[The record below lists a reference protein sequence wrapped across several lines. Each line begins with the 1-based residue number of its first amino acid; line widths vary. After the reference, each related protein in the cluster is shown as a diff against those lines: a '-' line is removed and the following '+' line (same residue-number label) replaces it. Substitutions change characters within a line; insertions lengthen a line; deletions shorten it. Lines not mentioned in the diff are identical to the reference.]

1 MGTVLNWMKQFLI
14 LYLIL
19 TILTQLA
26 AAEAYKKYLRF
37 LSGIILMLVL
47 VSPLLRLFGSEG
59 FGSVLQSYDRF
70 WDSMDS
76 FSIEAANIEQM
87 QEKRRMEKYE
97 QAAASDL
104 IAFAKAQGIAVNR
117 ASVSLNEDYTVN
129 SVAVWLEARQKQ
141 LDPAARDRMA
151 ALLRQA
157 YQLQEH
163 QIFIDEGG
171 E

>member
-1 MGTVLNWMKQFLI
+1 
-14 LYLIL
+14 
-19 TILTQLA
+19 
-26 AAEAYKKYLRF
+26 
-37 LSGIILMLVL
+37 
-47 VSPLLRLFGSEG
+47 
-59 FGSVLQSYDRF
+59 
-70 WDSMDS
+70 
-76 FSIEAANIEQM
+76 
-87 QEKRRMEKYE
+87 MEKYE

-104 IAFAKAQGIAVNR
+104 IAFAKAQGIAVER
-117 ASVSLNEDYTVN
+117 ASVSLTQDYMVN

-141 LDPAARDRMA
+141 SDPAVRDRMA